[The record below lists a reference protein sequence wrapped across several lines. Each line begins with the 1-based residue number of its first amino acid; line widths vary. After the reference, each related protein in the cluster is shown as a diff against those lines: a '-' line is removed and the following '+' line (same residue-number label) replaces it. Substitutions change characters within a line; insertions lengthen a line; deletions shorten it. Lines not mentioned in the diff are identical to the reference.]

1 MFQRVTDPWQL
12 SAKLTSR
19 IELIPTVP
27 GPFVADVA
35 AIDLPSVSMRS
46 LRERVPRIAHV
57 QRPAQRVFLAFV
69 PEESDPPVLVN
80 GAEFGPG
87 EVLLFGRD
95 CPSHN
100 RRTAPGGWVS
110 LSVPSDA
117 LEDLSQ
123 FAGQDLT
130 ADADAARIAA
140 PGCWGRLSR
149 LHGAMVRGTTE
160 GAELTSNREALRGLD
175 QLLLCGIADAMSSP
189 MKRADGPGRLRH
201 KALLERFRCLLDE
214 NIDRALYLPEVCAAL
229 GISHRT
235 LTHFCHEYLGMA
247 PKKYFCLRRM
257 HMARR
262 ALLDADSACTTVT
275 EIATRY
281 GFWELG
287 RFSVLY
293 RQLYAEK
300 PSETF
305 RRRPMNASELGA
317 CESRGLQA
325 GLLGWSLRPDA

>member
-1 MFQRVTDPWQL
+1 MFERVTDPWQL
-12 SAKLTSR
+12 SAKLTSL

-27 GPFVADVA
+27 GPFVAHVA
-35 AIDLPSVSMRS
+35 AVDLPSVRMRS
-46 LRERVPRIAHV
+46 VKECVPRIAHV
-57 QRPAQRVFLAFV
+57 HRPSQRVFLAFL
-69 PEESDPPVLVN
+69 PEESDPAVLVN

-95 CPSHN
+95 CQSHQ

-117 LEDLSQ
+117 LEDLSH

-130 ADADAARIAA
+130 VRADAARIAS
-140 PGCWGRLSR
+140 PGCWRRLSR
-149 LHGAMVRGTTE
+149 LHRAVLRSPAE
-160 GAELTSNREALRGLD
+160 GIELTSNREALHGLD
-175 QLLLCGIADAMSSP
+175 QLLLCGIANAMSSP
-189 MKRADGPGRLRH
+189 MARADGPGRLRH

-214 NIDRALYLPEVCAAL
+214 NIDRALYLPEVCGAL

-262 ALLDADSACTTVT
+262 ALLDADSSCATVT

-305 RRRPMNASELGA
+305 RRRPMNALEPGASKSRAPPPELLEWSSRPGA
-317 CESRGLQA
+317 
-325 GLLGWSLRPDA
+325 